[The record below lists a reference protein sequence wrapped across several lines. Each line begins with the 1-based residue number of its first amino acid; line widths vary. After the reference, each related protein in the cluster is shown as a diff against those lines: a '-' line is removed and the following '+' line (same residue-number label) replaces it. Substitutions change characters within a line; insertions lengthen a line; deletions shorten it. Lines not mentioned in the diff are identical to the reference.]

1 MRAKLSTNSGFLA
14 ANAPRALTRSANAW
28 RLGWLGLAA
37 VAACVASKPV
47 FAGDRVLGTWGVS
60 QVEGAGGG
68 GLVPWATITGTG
80 SSNQNGGSVF
90 VTHLNT
96 QDGYQLK
103 IGGAAIGIKDQVEL
117 SMARWSLKLSD
128 VVPGKS
134 LEMNVAGVKV
144 KVTGDALYDQ
154 DRLMP
159 QISVGAQYKQVDDSA
174 LVKSLGATSSSDIDV
189 YATATKLW
197 LGGAV
202 GRNVL
207 ATVTARLTK
216 ANQFGLVGF
225 GGPGKDQRKLEL
237 EGSLGIMLRDDLVL
251 GGEYR
256 MKPNNLEVSAGTAI
270 LREDDAWDLFVA
282 WFPCRGG
289 SLTLAWVNLGNIV
302 SKENQSGLYLSAQAA
317 F

>member
-1 MRAKLSTNSGFLA
+1 MRAKLLTNSCIQ
-14 ANAPRALTRSANAW
+14 SSEW
-28 RLGWLGLAA
+28 RMAWLGLAA
-37 VAACVASKPV
+37 VAACLAPKPA

-90 VTHLNT
+90 ATTLKT

-103 IGGAAIGIKDQVEL
+103 IGGAAVGIKDQVEL

-134 LEMNVAGVKV
+134 LEMSVAGAKFKV
-144 KVTGDALYDQ
+144 AGDAVYDQ

-197 LGGAV
+197 LGGAA

-207 ATVTARLTK
+207 ATATARLTK

-225 GGPGKDQRKLEL
+225 GGPGHDQRKLQL
-237 EGSLGIMLRDDLVL
+237 EGSLGVMLRDDLVL

-270 LREDDAWDLFVA
+270 LREDDAWDLFAA

-302 SKENQSGLYLSAQAA
+302 SKENQAGLYLSAQAS

>member
-1 MRAKLSTNSGFLA
+1 MPTNAAHPVKQARVAKSL
-14 ANAPRALTRSANAW
+14 PRASQAW

-37 VAACVASKPV
+37 VAACMAPKLVH
-47 FAGDRVLGTWGVS
+47 AGDKILGTWGVS

-90 VTHLNT
+90 VTHLQT
-96 QDGYQLK
+96 QGGYQLK
-103 IGGAAIGIKDQVEL
+103 VGGAALGIKDKVEL

-134 LEMNVAGVKV
+134 LEMNVAGAKFKV
-144 KVTGDALYDQ
+144 VGDAVYDQ
-154 DRLMP
+154 DTLMP
-159 QISVGAQYKQVDDSA
+159 QISVGAQYKQSDDSE
-174 LVKSLGATSSSDIDV
+174 LVKTLGAVSASDIDV

-197 LGGAV
+197 LGGAA

-207 ATVTARLTK
+207 ATVTTRLTR
-216 ANQFGLVGF
+216 ANQFGLAGF
-225 GGPGKDQRKLEL
+225 GGPGRDQRKLQL
-237 EGSLGIMLRDDLVL
+237 EGSLGVMVRDDLVL
-251 GGEYR
+251 GAEYR
-256 MKPNNLEVSAGTAI
+256 TKPNNLAVSSATDY
-270 LREDDAWDLFVA
+270 LREEDAWDLFMA

-302 SKENQSGLYLSAQAA
+302 SRENQSGLYVSAQAA

>member
-1 MRAKLSTNSGFLA
+1 MRAKLFTNSCIQ
-14 ANAPRALTRSANAW
+14 SSEW
-28 RLGWLGLAA
+28 RMGLVGLAA
-37 VAACVASKPV
+37 VAACMAPRPV

-60 QVEGAGGG
+60 SVEGAGGG

-80 SSNQNGGSVF
+80 SSNQIGGSAF
-90 VTHLNT
+90 ATTLKT

-103 IGGAAIGIKDQVEL
+103 IGGAAVGIRDQVEL

-134 LEMNVAGVKV
+134 LEMSVAGAKFKV
-144 KVTGDALYDQ
+144 AGDAVYDQ

-207 ATVTARLTK
+207 ATATARLTK

-225 GGPGKDQRKLEL
+225 GGPGHDQRKLQL
-237 EGSLGIMLRDDLVL
+237 EGSLGVMLRDDLVL

-256 MKPNNLEVSAGTAI
+256 MKPNNLEVSPGTAT

-302 SKENQSGLYLSAQAA
+302 SKENQAGLYVSAQAS